1 LSIFENIVINDVKNT
16 LEFREFESL
25 LRLSFILAEMDSW
38 LLRILPHL
46 VLDSSSTGKVVV
58 SKTYQ
63 QNKSEDTDTTIS
75 TSIRT
80 PNDEEVLQER
90 LLLLFENGIASYE
103 ELRKCKED
111 NSNGAVS
118 LILSE
123 LFRSYLKEG
132 EVADHI
138 PAL

>member
-1 LSIFENIVINDVKNT
+1 
-16 LEFREFESL
+16 
-25 LRLSFILAEMDSW
+25 M
-38 LLRILPHL
+38 
-46 VLDSSSTGKVVV
+46 LDSSSTGKVVV

-111 NSNGAVS
+111 SNGAVS